1 MKKIGFVLCFLLLIG
16 CNKSIK
22 IPNFVGKNIDEVK
35 AYAKKYDLK
44 INVKKGYSNQTKNTV
59 LKQNIKENSVLK
71 KDEEMTVWISLG
83 RLSNQDYKDK
93 KVNELGNIPIMMYH
107 GIHNME
113 SHQTKY
119 VGGNVDKDGY
129 QRTSEAF
136 REDLEMYYQKGY
148 RMIPLKEY
156 IDGKIK
162 VEFGKS
168 PIILTFDDGLL
179 NHIKV
184 IGLDEKGEIII
195 DANSAV
201 GILEEYKRKY
211 KDFQVT
217 ATFFV
222 NSSLFQQPDYNE
234 KIVKWLINHG
244 YDIGNHTDTH
254 TDFNKISA
262 SEAERQVGSVYTL
275 LKKIIPNQYTEI
287 VALPFG
293 SPYQKSHDN
302 FTSIIKG
309 EFQDSSY
316 QTKGILRVGW
326 ESNPSPFSKD
336 FDPLFMKRIRAYDN
350 YGKDFDITYNF
361 NILEKNR
368 YISDGNENIIT
379 VPKEKQENII
389 NKKSLKV
396 LGY

>member
-35 AYAKKYDLK
+35 AYAKKYD
-44 INVKKGYSNQTKNTV
+44 
-59 LKQNIKENSVLK
+59 
-71 KDEEMTVWISLG
+71 
-83 RLSNQDYKDK
+83 
-93 KVNELGNIPIMMYH
+93 ELGNIPIMMYH

-254 TDFNKISA
+254 PDFTKISA